1 MRKPNIKDA
10 FLMSRIIK
18 KIDLKNA
25 DIQWE
30 EKAEIVGKEVI
41 FYIIENID
49 KVEDE
54 VSELISNIFEV
65 EREKALEVPLNE
77 VFEQLKNI
85 EGIKNFFQQAGKL
98 TK

>member
-65 EREKALEVPLNE
+65 EKEKALEVPLDE

>member
-25 DIQWE
+25 DIKWE
-30 EKAEIVGKEVI
+30 EKAETVGKEVI

-65 EREKALEVPLNE
+65 ENEKALEVPLNE

>member
-1 MRKPNIKDA
+1 MRKPNIKDT

-25 DIQWE
+25 DIKWE

-65 EREKALEVPLNE
+65 EKEKALEVPLDE

>member
-25 DIQWE
+25 DIKWE
-30 EKAEIVGKEVI
+30 EKAETVGKEVI

-65 EREKALEVPLNE
+65 ENEKALEVPLNE

-85 EGIKNFFQQAGKL
+85 EGIINFFQQAGKL

>member
-25 DIQWE
+25 DIKWE
-30 EKAEIVGKEVI
+30 ENAETVGKEVI
-41 FYIIENID
+41 FYIVENID

-65 EREKALEVPLNE
+65 EKEKALEVTLDE

>member
-1 MRKPNIKDA
+1 MRKPNIKDT

-25 DIQWE
+25 DIKWE
-30 EKAEIVGKEVI
+30 EKAETVGKEVI

-65 EREKALEVPLNE
+65 EKEKALEVPLDE

>member
-25 DIQWE
+25 DIKWE
-30 EKAEIVGKEVI
+30 EKAETVGKEVI
-41 FYIIENID
+41 FYIVENID

-54 VSELISNIFEV
+54 ISELISNIFEV
-65 EREKALEVPLNE
+65 EKEKALEVTLDE

>member
-25 DIQWE
+25 DIKWE
-30 EKAEIVGKEVI
+30 EKAETVGKEVI

-65 EREKALEVPLNE
+65 EKEKALEVSLDE

>member
-25 DIQWE
+25 DIKWE

-65 EREKALEVPLNE
+65 EKEKALEVPLDE

>member
-25 DIQWE
+25 DIKWE
-30 EKAEIVGKEVI
+30 EKAETVGKEVI

-65 EREKALEVPLNE
+65 EKEKALEVPLDE

-85 EGIKNFFQQAGKL
+85 DGIKNFFQQAGKL

>member
-25 DIQWE
+25 DIKWE
-30 EKAEIVGKEVI
+30 EKAETVGKEVI
-41 FYIIENID
+41 FYIVENID

-65 EREKALEVPLNE
+65 EKEKALEVTLDE

>member
-1 MRKPNIKDA
+1 MRKPNIKDT

-25 DIQWE
+25 DIKWE
-30 EKAEIVGKEVI
+30 EKAETVGKEVI

-65 EREKALEVPLNE
+65 EKEKALEVPLDE

-85 EGIKNFFQQAGKL
+85 ECIKNFFQQAGKL

>member
-25 DIQWE
+25 DIKWE
-30 EKAEIVGKEVI
+30 EKTETVGKEVI

-65 EREKALEVPLNE
+65 EKEKALEVPLDE

>member
-1 MRKPNIKDA
+1 MRKPNIKDT

-25 DIQWE
+25 DIKWE
-30 EKAEIVGKEVI
+30 EKAETVGKEVI

-65 EREKALEVPLNE
+65 EKEKALEVLLDE

>member
-25 DIQWE
+25 DIKWE
-30 EKAEIVGKEVI
+30 EKAETVGKEVI

-65 EREKALEVPLNE
+65 ENEKALEVPLDE

>member
-18 KIDLKNA
+18 KIDIKNA
-25 DIQWE
+25 DIKWE
-30 EKAEIVGKEVI
+30 EKAETVGKEVI
-41 FYIIENID
+41 FYIVENID

-54 VSELISNIFEV
+54 VSELISNIFEI
-65 EREKALEVPLNE
+65 EKEKALEVPLDE

>member
-25 DIQWE
+25 DIKWE
-30 EKAEIVGKEVI
+30 EKTETVGKEVI

-65 EREKALEVPLNE
+65 EKEKALEVPLDE

-85 EGIKNFFQQAGKL
+85 FSFLSK
-98 TK
+98 

>member
-25 DIQWE
+25 DIKWE
-30 EKAEIVGKEVI
+30 EKAETVGKEVI

-49 KVEDE
+49 KV
-54 VSELISNIFEV
+54 
-65 EREKALEVPLNE
+65 
-77 VFEQLKNI
+77 
-85 EGIKNFFQQAGKL
+85 
-98 TK
+98 

>member
-65 EREKALEVPLNE
+65 EKEKALEVPLDE

-85 EGIKNFFQQAGKL
+85 EGFKNFFQQAGKL

>member
-1 MRKPNIKDA
+1 MRKPNIKDT

-25 DIQWE
+25 DIKWE

-41 FYIIENID
+41 FYIVENID
-49 KVEDE
+49 KVENE

-65 EREKALEVPLNE
+65 EKEKALEVPLDE

>member
-1 MRKPNIKDA
+1 M
-10 FLMSRIIK
+10 
-18 KIDLKNA
+18 
-25 DIQWE
+25 
-30 EKAEIVGKEVI
+30 I
-41 FYIIENID
+41 FYIVENID

-65 EREKALEVPLNE
+65 EKEKALEVTLDE

>member
-49 KVEDE
+49 KAEDE

-65 EREKALEVPLNE
+65 EKEKALEVPLDE

>member
-25 DIQWE
+25 DIKWE
-30 EKAEIVGKEVI
+30 EKAEIVGKEII

-65 EREKALEVPLNE
+65 EKEKALEVPLDE

>member
-25 DIQWE
+25 DIKWE
-30 EKAEIVGKEVI
+30 EKAETVGKEVI

-65 EREKALEVPLNE
+65 EKEKALEVPLDE

>member
-25 DIQWE
+25 DIKWE
-30 EKAEIVGKEVI
+30 EKAETVGKEVI
-41 FYIIENID
+41 FYIIENMD

-65 EREKALEVPLNE
+65 EKEKALEMPLDE

>member
-54 VSELISNIFEV
+54 VSELISNILEV
-65 EREKALEVPLNE
+65 EKEKALEVPLDE

>member
-30 EKAEIVGKEVI
+30 EKAETVGKEVI

-65 EREKALEVPLNE
+65 EKEKALEVPLDE

>member
-25 DIQWE
+25 DIKWE
-30 EKAEIVGKEVI
+30 EKSETVGKEVI

-65 EREKALEVPLNE
+65 EKEKALEVPLDE

>member
-25 DIQWE
+25 DIKWE

-54 VSELISNIFEV
+54 VSELISNILEV
-65 EREKALEVPLNE
+65 EKEKALEVPLDE

>member
-25 DIQWE
+25 DIKWE
-30 EKAEIVGKEVI
+30 EKAETVGKEVI
-41 FYIIENID
+41 FYIVENID

-65 EREKALEVPLNE
+65 EKEKALEVPLDE

>member
-25 DIQWE
+25 DIKWD
-30 EKAEIVGKEVI
+30 EKAETVGKEVI
-41 FYIIENID
+41 FYIVENID

-65 EREKALEVPLNE
+65 EKEKALEVPLDE

>member
-25 DIQWE
+25 DIKWE
-30 EKAEIVGKEVI
+30 EKSETVGKEVV

-65 EREKALEVPLNE
+65 EKEKALEVPLDE

>member
-25 DIQWE
+25 DIKWE
-30 EKAEIVGKEVI
+30 EKTETVGKEVI

-65 EREKALEVPLNE
+65 ENEKALEVPLDE

>member
-25 DIQWE
+25 DIKWE
-30 EKAEIVGKEVI
+30 EKAETVGKEVI

-65 EREKALEVPLNE
+65 EKEKALEVPVDE

>member
-1 MRKPNIKDA
+1 MRKPNIKDT

-25 DIQWE
+25 DIKWE
-30 EKAEIVGKEVI
+30 EKAETVGKEVI

-54 VSELISNIFEV
+54 VSELISNIFEI
-65 EREKALEVPLNE
+65 EKEKALEVPLDE

>member
-65 EREKALEVPLNE
+65 EKEKALEMPLDE